1 MQKEYIDSNNRQRE
15 RLIALVNRLTDREL
29 SLVPY
34 QEGWTIASALAHIA
48 FWDMRRIVLLKKWY
62 KEGVAPSPSDDD
74 VFNDTML
81 PFFLKLAP
89 REAASLAVTNAITL
103 DRELEQLPVAMV
115 TAIEAMGDQHALNR
129 GLHRRM
135 HLDDIDTLLE
145 QSQR

>member
-1 MQKEYIDSNNRQRE
+1 MQQEYIDSNNRQRE

-29 SLVPY
+29 SLVLY

-48 FWDMRRIVLLKKWY
+48 FWDMRRIVLLKKWH

-89 REAASLAVTNAITL
+89 REAASLAVTNAITGPGTGTTARC
-103 DRELEQLPVAMV
+103 DGNRHRSHGRPACLEPRA
-115 TAIEAMGDQHALNR
+115 APPDAPGR
-129 GLHRRM
+129 Y
-135 HLDDIDTLLE
+135 
-145 QSQR
+145 